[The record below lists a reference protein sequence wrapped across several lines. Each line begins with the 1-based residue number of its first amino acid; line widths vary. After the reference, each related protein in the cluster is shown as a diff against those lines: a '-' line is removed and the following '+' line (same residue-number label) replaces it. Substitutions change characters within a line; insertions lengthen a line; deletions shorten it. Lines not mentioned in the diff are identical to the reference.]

1 LKWLYIIK
9 QAKIQLGVSL
19 NAEHI
24 RELKMNKLVKIMS
37 YNFFE
42 GEWAGNC
49 GACLKDLYAPTKGE
63 YLLNYTI
70 HTHSDDCLGGY

>member
-1 LKWLYIIK
+1 
-9 QAKIQLGVSL
+9 
-19 NAEHI
+19 
-24 RELKMNKLVKIMS
+24 MNKLVKIMS

-63 YLLNYTI
+63 YLLNYII